1 MSTYHGS
8 QVGASSMRHK
18 AAVQPYDRGL
28 PKMLY
33 RALDAVL
40 PCLRAVYGRFG
51 LTEAQWR
58 VLRVR

>member
-1 MSTYHGS
+1 
-8 QVGASSMRHK
+8 MRHK